1 MKNISKIAKTVSKIF
16 EILFLFG
23 AIMMIVSIICSF
35 AIPQKYGSF
44 LLNSV
49 ENGLIATN
57 GFEINIADK
66 DGNLIPAAVSF
77 FSFAGLF
84 SMLAFTMIFRNIYLI
99 IQTTE
104 GKTKFSKGKTT
115 FQKDNIRM
123 VREIGIFSIWI
134 PVMEFIISLLAKLV
148 IGADL
153 VETSVQIYG
162 IVMGIAV
169 LFLSQIFTYGENLE
183 KEVEGLI

>member
-1 MKNISKIAKTVSKIF
+1 
-16 EILFLFG
+16 
-23 AIMMIVSIICSF
+23 
-35 AIPQKYGSF
+35 
-44 LLNSV
+44 
-49 ENGLIATN
+49 
-57 GFEINIADK
+57 
-66 DGNLIPAAVSF
+66 
-77 FSFAGLF
+77 
-84 SMLAFTMIFRNIYLI
+84 
-99 IQTTE
+99 
-104 GKTKFSKGKTT
+104 
-115 FQKDNIRM
+115 M

>member
-23 AIMMIVSIICSF
+23 AIMMIVSIIWSF

-104 GKTKFSKGKTT
+104 GKTKFSKGKTP